1 LNELTCKIASGLIAV
16 STEWKNTIET
26 IDGGQWDAKSP
37 HHPRVTNSHQIKTC
51 SHSPEVLRRNI
62 IIGKLLDPSTPL
74 FMGLQLLPLGSPC
87 LHKHSKPTWVNGI

>member
-16 STEWKNTIET
+16 STEWKNTTET

-37 HHPRVTNSHQIKTC
+37 FHPRVTNSHQIKTF

-62 IIGKLLDPSTPL
+62 IIGKLLDPPTPP

-87 LHKHSKPTWVNGI
+87 LHKFSKPTWVNGI